1 MRRLRLSALSA
12 FFPVLLLY
20 GCEGVAIA
28 LLGVSS
34 GVAAS
39 TAINYTLDGIAYRTF
54 TAPRA
59 NVRAAA
65 LKALSR
71 MGMKL
76 EDESKRSGRE
86 FIVAAGLDRKIEIE
100 LESLAE
106 RTTRIN
112 TVAKYG
118 PLNLFRDRAT
128 STEII
133 LQTEKALQD
142 L

>member
-1 MRRLRLSALSA
+1 M
-12 FFPVLLLY
+12 
-20 GCEGVAIA
+20 AIT

-54 TAPRA
+54 TATRE
-59 NVRAAA
+59 NVRLAA

-76 EDESKRSGRE
+76 EEDSKRGGRD
-86 FIVAAGLDRKIEIE
+86 FIVASGQDRKIEIE
-100 LESLAE
+100 LEILAA

-112 TVAKYG
+112 AVAKYG
-118 PLNLFRDRAT
+118 FLNIFRDRAT

-133 LQTEKALQD
+133 LQTEKALAD

>member
-12 FFPVLLLY
+12 LLPALLLY
-20 GCEGVAIA
+20 GCEGVAVA
-28 LLGVSS
+28 LLGVST

-54 TAPRA
+54 TASRE
-59 NVRAAA
+59 NVRLAA

-76 EDESKRSGRE
+76 EEDSKRDGRDY
-86 FIVAAGLDRKIEIE
+86 FVATGLDRKIEIE
-100 LESLAE
+100 LEVLAA

-112 TVAKYG
+112 AVAKYG
-118 PLNLFRDRAT
+118 FFNIFRDRAT

-133 LQTEKALQD
+133 LQTEKALAE

>member
-1 MRRLRLSALSA
+1 MRRLRFSALSA
-12 FFPVLLLY
+12 LFPALLLY
-20 GCEGVAIA
+20 GCEGVAIT

-54 TAPRA
+54 TASRES
-59 NVRAAA
+59 VRLAA
-65 LKALSR
+65 LKALAR
-71 MGMKL
+71 MGMKI
-76 EDESKRSGRE
+76 ENDSKRDGRD
-86 FIVAAGLDRKIEIE
+86 FIVAVAQDRKIEIE
-100 LESLAE
+100 LEILAE
-106 RTTRIN
+106 RTIRIN

-133 LQTEKALQD
+133 LQTEKALAD